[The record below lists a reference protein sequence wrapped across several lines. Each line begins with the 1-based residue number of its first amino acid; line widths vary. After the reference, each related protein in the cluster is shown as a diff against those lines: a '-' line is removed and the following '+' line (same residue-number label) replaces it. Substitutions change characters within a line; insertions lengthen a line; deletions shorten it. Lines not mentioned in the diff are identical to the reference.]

1 MNTHTLTY
9 HTIFYMKYV
18 SLRTHCDFFKY
29 FRVLIIVLIQ
39 PKINHVYI
47 LIFCRWNQN
56 HVYILTI
63 LSMKQKSCLHHY
75 FVDETKIMF
84 ASSYLNLSMKPKSCL
99 HPHILSMKRKSCL
112 HPHILSMKPKSCLH
126 PHYCRW
132 NQRHDYILIL
142 KGTCLFKTCFV

>member
-1 MNTHTLTY
+1 MNTHTLTC
-9 HTIFYMKYV
+9 HTIIFFMKYV

-29 FRVLIIVLIQ
+29 SRVLIIVLIQ
-39 PKINHVYI
+39 PNIY
-47 LIFCRWNQN
+47 

-63 LSMKQKSCLHHY
+63 LSMKQKSCLHPHY

-84 ASSYLNLSMKPKSCL
+84 SSSYLNLSMKRKSCL